1 MGSGIGRNV
10 VFGHGE
16 ETTWNTPVV
25 VNRFHEILSESLTR
39 NQETLSSNGMIGG
52 SGTARHLR
60 RGSRR
65 AQTTRDG
72 TGGVTMEVPTIGF
85 GRLIRH
91 TLGGTPTVVQ
101 QGATTAYLQTHT
113 MGVLPAGLT
122 LQKQVR
128 DEADVEVES
137 FTFSGARVTSANFS
151 IGVGGIL
158 QAEVAFDA
166 ADVVT
171 STAAAAVSLGNVG
184 IFHWKQG
191 TLKVGGST
199 VALVSQANAQITNVL
214 KTDRHHLGSSGVKKQ
229 QLPSDFPTVGGS
241 LSAEFDS
248 PATFYD
254 RYTGDTPAELILE
267 FVGAVI
273 SGAFNQTFRITIPEV
288 RFTGG
293 TPTVG
298 GPDVIVTDVPYEGFW
313 DGASADVKVEYMS
326 TDTAV

>member
-39 NQETLSSNGMIGG
+39 NQETLTSNGMIGG
-52 SGTARHLR
+52 SGTARRLR

-72 TGGVTMEVPTIGF
+72 IGSVTMEVPTIGF
-85 GRLIRH
+85 GRLVRH
-91 TLGGTPTVVQ
+91 ALGGTPTIVQ

-113 MGVLPAGLT
+113 MGVLPPGLT
-122 LQKQVR
+122 LQKQIR
-128 DEADVEVES
+128 DEADAEVES
-137 FTFSGARVTSANFS
+137 FTFSGARVVSVNFS

-158 QAEVAFDA
+158 QAEIAFDA

-171 STAAAAVSLGNVG
+171 ATAAAAVSLGNVK

-191 TLKVGGST
+191 TLRVGGAT
-199 VALVSQANAQITNVL
+199 VALVSQANAQVTNPL

-229 QLPSDFPTVGGS
+229 QLPNDFPTVGGS

-254 RYTGDTPAELILE
+254 RFTGDTPAALILE
-267 FVGAVI
+267 FLGDTIAAPYVE
-273 SGAFNQTFRITIPEV
+273 TFRITIPEV

-293 TPTVG
+293 MPTVS
-298 GPDVIVTDVPYEGFW
+298 GPDVIVTDVGYQGFW
-313 DGASADVKVEYMS
+313 NGSSADVTVEIMS
-326 TDTAV
+326 TDTAI